1 MANAELAKKIVG
13 VMTECRHVEKD
24 GFNNFQKY
32 KYATAAAVISMVNDA
47 LTKYN
52 VATIS
57 ETKLLEMKS
66 VTDAKGNNAYLATV
80 ELAVTLIDA
89 DSGEEKK
96 IIGIGSGFD
105 SLDKS
110 VAKAQTMALKY
121 AYMSSF
127 GIAQGDDPDADNT
140 YFEQTPSP
148 GYNGNGNGNSNGSA
162 NWSGDGKA
170 IVGKCEECGKDV
182 NEKSAYYSKKNFNK
196 LLCYNCQQKRKAS

>member
-1 MANAELAKKIVG
+1 MENCELAKKIVG
-13 VMTECRHVEKD
+13 VMKECRRVEKD
-24 GFNNFQKY
+24 GFNSFQKY

-47 LTKYN
+47 LTKCN

-57 ETKLLEMKS
+57 ETKLLEMKA
-66 VTDAKGNNAYLATV
+66 VTNAKGDSAHLATV
-80 ELAVTLIDA
+80 EVAVTLIDA

-96 IIGIGSGFD
+96 IIGIGSGHD
-105 SLDKS
+105 TLDKS

-127 GIAQGDDPDADNT
+127 GIAQGDDPDDDRN
-140 YFEQTPSP
+140 YFEQTPAP
-148 GYNGNGNGNSNGSA
+148 GYQNGNSNGNSA

-170 IVGKCEECGKDV
+170 IVGQCEECGKDV

-196 LLCYNCQQKRKAS
+196 LLCYNCQQKHKAS